1 MESIKIIKK
10 SKSINSKL
18 MFVFLPNNQKDTK
31 KIPKR
36 RKIYKNTKKKRMEV
50 QFNKKRLYQNHPT
63 KKK

>member
-63 KKK
+63 MKK